1 MIYLRTG
8 NEDKRVYLSN
18 ACLNTV
24 CMKSVRTHTMV
35 CVLKAPPASP
45 QAARG
50 VDVLCI
56 DGPATIAS
64 ECAIRKSIRTE
75 LSSVVGFAVFPV
87 LKLRSFAVLAT
98 ALHYFNFQSLPLRM
112 LNPLSFALLV
122 NRMFHFQAQVIQ
134 VNV

>member
-1 MIYLRTG
+1 
-8 NEDKRVYLSN
+8 
-18 ACLNTV
+18 
-24 CMKSVRTHTMV
+24 MKSVRTHTMV

-64 ECAIRKSIRTE
+64 ECAIRKSNRSGQSFQ

-98 ALHYFNFQSLPLRM
+98 ALHYLNFQSLPLRM

-122 NRMFHFQAQVIQ
+122 NRMFHFPAQVIQ
-134 VNV
+134 VLE